1 MKISPDLY
9 NISDVVISFPIIDSS
24 PKCVYEALFCK
35 TNVIVSNLE
44 WSHDFLKDEIIRV
57 ESNNHIKLFEN
68 LKNINL
74 NRDCIFRKKIDSPKC
89 V

>member
-1 MKISPDLY
+1 M
-9 NISDVVISFPIIDSS
+9 
-24 PKCVYEALFCK
+24 YEALFCK

-74 NRDCIFRKKIDSPKC
+74 NRDIKKKDIELNYDRIISKYDYETNMKKIEGIMYDSIK
-89 V
+89 